1 MNQKFLT
8 NKFKNYFFILLGTL
22 FISLGVVLF
31 FIPNSFTTGGT
42 PGMAILI
49 HKLTDF
55 SMGTIIFLINVPLIA
70 LGTKYLGKSFALR
83 TIIAI
88 ILISVFIDTFSFL
101 NLQAITHNILLASL
115 FGGAFIGFGVGF
127 IIKGNASAGGTTTIA
142 KIIAANSEIKP
153 SQVILFIDFL
163 IILSSIYVFD
173 DIEKALWSTIS
184 IYVTARCIDIVLT
197 GALSK
202 KVVHIVSNKAEFL
215 SEVIAQNLGEQ
226 GSIVKGVDLKSQKN
240 KTIIFIVVDVKKL
253 GLLREII
260 QQNDPNAFMI
270 VMEASEM
277 LGRDNH

>member
-1 MNQKFLT
+1 MRQTFFSKEL
-8 NKFKNYFFILLGTL
+8 KNYTFILIGTL
-22 FISLGVVLF
+22 FISLAVVLF

-49 HKLTDF
+49 HKLTNL
-55 SMGTIIFLINVPLIA
+55 SMGTIILLINVPLIV
-70 LGTKYLGKSFALR
+70 LGIKYLGRAFALR

-88 ILISVFIDTFSFL
+88 TLISLFIDVFVYLEL
-101 NLQAITHNILLASL
+101 NAITHNILLASL
-115 FGGAFIGFGVGF
+115 FGGALIGFGVGF

-142 KIIAANSEIKP
+142 KLVASKSEIKP
-153 SQVILFIDFL
+153 SQVILFMDFL
-163 IILSSIYVFD
+163 IIVSSIYVFN

-184 IYVTARCIDIVLT
+184 IYITARCIDIVLT

-215 SEVIAQNLGEQ
+215 SEVISENLGEH
-226 GSIVKGVDLKSQKN
+226 GSIVRGVDLNNQN
-240 KTIIFIVVDVKKL
+240 DKTIIFIVVDVKKL

-260 QQNDPNAFMI
+260 QNNDPNAFMI

-277 LGRDNH
+277 LGRGSH